1 MFEESL
7 LSGVQ
12 AEQEEKTV
20 DQIESDNDKSE
31 SEAVEKEN
39 NRPEGI
45 DESFWDAETN
55 SIKQD
60 ELIDAYNQEK
70 EKALGLRRKLSEKG
84 GKPAKDIEEYSY
96 SEDIN
101 TLLPVDSPTTKIL
114 KDTALQAG
122 LSKEQFSKFI
132 NAVMPALDAEGVIS
146 KPEAEKTP
154 EEKQQEFEEYRDAE
168 LAKLGK
174 DGPAILQ
181 RLANWGDGM
190 VNRGVISRDEK
201 PVFEAMITDAP
212 SIALLTKI
220 MSLTGESTIPVKTAV
235 ADGLP
240 SRAEIDQ
247 LIASPEY
254 ENGNADVH
262 RKVKEY
268 FEKVA

>member
-1 MFEESL
+1 
-7 LSGVQ
+7 
-12 AEQEEKTV
+12 
-20 DQIESDNDKSE
+20 
-31 SEAVEKEN
+31 
-39 NRPEGI
+39 
-45 DESFWDAETN
+45 
-55 SIKQD
+55 
-60 ELIDAYNQEK
+60 
-70 EKALGLRRKLSEKG
+70 
-84 GKPAKDIEEYSY
+84 
-96 SEDIN
+96 
-101 TLLPVDSPTTKIL
+101 
-114 KDTALQAG
+114 
-122 LSKEQFSKFI
+122 
-132 NAVMPALDAEGVIS
+132 MPALDAEGVIS

>member
-1 MFEESL
+1 MSEESL

-12 AEQEEKTV
+12 AEQEEKTIEQGEAEERQTEAEEQKSARPDSV
-20 DQIESDNDKSE
+20 D
-31 SEAVEKEN
+31 EA
-39 NRPEGI
+39 
-45 DESFWDAETN
+45 FWDPETN

-60 ELIDAYNQEK
+60 ELLDAYNQEK

-84 GKPAKDIEEYSY
+84 GKPPKDVGEYSY
-96 SEDIN
+96 NEDLFE
-101 TLLPVDSPTTKIL
+101 LLPADSPTTKIL
-114 KDTALQAG
+114 KDTALDAG
-122 LSKEQFSKFI
+122 LSKEQFGKFI
-132 NAVMPALDAEGVIS
+132 NAVMPALDAEGVIF

-174 DGPAILQ
+174 DGPGILQ
-181 RLANWGDGM
+181 RLANWGNGM
-190 VNRGVISRDEK
+190 VNKGVISKDEK

-268 FEKVA
+268 FEKTA

>member
-1 MFEESL
+1 MSEESL

-12 AEQEEKTV
+12 AEQEEKTI
-20 DQIESDNDKSE
+20 DQVESEVSETE
-31 SEAVEKEN
+31 SEAAEVKN
-39 NRPEGI
+39 TRPDSI
-45 DESFWDAETN
+45 DEAFWDAETG
-55 SIKQD
+55 SVKQD
-60 ELIDAYNQEK
+60 ELIEAYNQEK

-84 GKPAKDIEEYSY
+84 GKPPKDVGEYVY
-96 SEDIN
+96 NEN
-101 TLLPVDSPTTKIL
+101 LNELLPVDSPTTKIL
-114 KDTALQAG
+114 KETALEAG
-122 LSKEQFSKFI
+122 LSKEQFGKFI
-132 NAVMPALDAEGVIS
+132 NAVMPALDAEGAIS

-181 RLANWGDGM
+181 RLANWGSGM
-190 VNRGVISRDEK
+190 VNKGVISEDEK
-201 PVFEAMITDAP
+201 PVFENMITDAA

-235 ADGLP
+235 QDGLP

-268 FEKVA
+268 FEKTA